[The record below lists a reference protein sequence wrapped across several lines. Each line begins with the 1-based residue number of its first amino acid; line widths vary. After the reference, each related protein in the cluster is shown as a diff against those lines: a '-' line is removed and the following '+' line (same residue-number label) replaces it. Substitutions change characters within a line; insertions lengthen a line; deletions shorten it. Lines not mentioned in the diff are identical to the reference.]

1 MKKIASHNTMSYLPV
16 KQWYLKPF
24 YWMARCQSKSIFRQ
38 YDEGCRFFDIRLT
51 LDKNDK
57 LVFAHGLITYKASAV
72 GLLYNFHNYIQEPV
86 HIRLVFEIT
95 RKDTFKE
102 PRLVKEVATLEY
114 LFDKFLFNTGRRKY
128 DWQPI
133 YCCKDKEYSLDQKVS
148 SMQGTKIDDLCPWLY
163 AKLHNKQSIKEGT
176 DKDFLM
182 LDFI

>member
-1 MKKIASHNTMSYLPV
+1 MKIASHNTMSYLPV

-24 YWMARCQSKSIFRQ
+24 YWMARCQSKSIFQQ

-57 LVFAHGLITYKASAV
+57 LVFAHGLIHYKANYFK
-72 GLLYNFHNYIQEPV
+72 LLYDFHNYITEPV
-86 HIRLVFEIT
+86 HMRVVFELT
-95 RKDTFKE
+95 KQDFAKE
-102 PRLVKEVATLEY
+102 ERLATEAKILEMT
-114 LFDKFLFNTGRRKY
+114 FDKFKFNTGRRKY

-133 YCCKDKEYSLDQKVS
+133 YLFDGKEYSLDQKVS
-148 SMQGTKIDDLCPWLY
+148 SMQGTKLDDLCPWLY

-176 DKDFLM
+176 NKDFLM